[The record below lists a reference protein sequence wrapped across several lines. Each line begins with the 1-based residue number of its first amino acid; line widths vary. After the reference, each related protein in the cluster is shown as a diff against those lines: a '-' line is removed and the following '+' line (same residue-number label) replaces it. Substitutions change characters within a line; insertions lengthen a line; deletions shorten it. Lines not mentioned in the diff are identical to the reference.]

1 MAAREALERAALQ
14 RDPTRGLPHRV
25 LAGMMI
31 NHLRDD
37 TEAGCAG
44 DGRPRCEQEF
54 AEHVAAI
61 QRAFPATSEADQMK
75 AWYLSSQGKFDE
87 GEHVLARR
95 CDVVEDCF
103 SCLLSRAQIAAGI
116 KGSEPFASIAKQ
128 LMSAGCA
135 SPADCAA
142 IAVLIG
148 DLMANRGEWGGGTH
162 YARSTGEEP
171 TEARWLKL
179 AQAAERVGAYVQ
191 VADALEKVGQLRGK
205 QDLDLRQ
212 RIDENRAKAVHKLV
226 DR

>member
-1 MAAREALERAALQ
+1 MK
-14 RDPTRGLPHRV
+14 
-25 LAGMMI
+25 AGIDRRKESSTKVSMFS
-31 NHLRDD
+31 R
-37 TEAGCAG
+37 
-44 DGRPRCEQEF
+44 
-54 AEHVAAI
+54 VAA
-61 QRAFPATSEADQMK
+61 M
-75 AWYLSSQGKFDE
+75 SSRYRF
-87 GEHVLARR
+87 VL
-95 CDVVEDCF
+95 V
-103 SCLLSRAQIAAGI
+103 SRAQIAAGI

-148 DLMANRGEWGGGTH
+148 DLMANRGEWGAGTY
-162 YARSTGEEP
+162 YARSTREEP

-205 QDLDLRQ
+205 KDPDLRQ